1 MREIMAGAQAAG
13 MPIRLSVLNINPARE
28 LYLRLGFRVTRLE
41 PPRVK
46 MEWP

>member
-1 MREIMAGAQAAG
+1 LPLIKARCASAG
-13 MPIRLSVLNINPARE
+13 PARE

-46 MEWP
+46 MTVPVRVGKICIE